1 MDVVGERGRVLDDDV
16 GVPKAPAA
24 PLSPVLVRRVPK
36 CGEEPPY
43 AVNRA
48 REIRDPQL
56 DVVECS
62 PHHAADAKRPTSL
75 PLWKVAPALTRATIC
90 APLTSTRVTCI
101 ADENTAAVGQ
111 YFHETRESWSS

>member
-1 MDVVGERGRVLDDDV
+1 MDVVGERGRVFDDDV

-24 PLSPVLVRRVPK
+24 PLSPVVVRRVPK

-56 DVVECS
+56 DVVES
-62 PHHAADAKRPTSL
+62 PASRRRRE
-75 PLWKVAPALTRATIC
+75 APHEPAVVEGGTG
-90 APLTSTRVTCI
+90 
-101 ADENTAAVGQ
+101 ADEGDDLRSVDVYQ
-111 YFHETRESWSS
+111 SYVHR